1 MPTSNAD
8 TTSSP
13 PTHDTGKTI
22 EPTATSDPASSALAQ
37 KWPRLFETFLR
48 LSIRTDRPKVKGGI
62 GQGGR
67 IGWWEEPWSGHGSG
81 ERGD

>member
-37 KWPRLFETFLR
+37 KWPRLFETILR
-48 LSIRTDRPKVKGGI
+48 LMHSDRSSKGQRRNWTRGKDWMV
-62 GQGGR
+62 GR
-67 IGWWEEPWSGHGSG
+67 ALV
-81 ERGD
+81 RARVR